1 MSAQACSNPEGPT
14 MRSSSHSWMAAIAL
28 GFAIDAGPALADLP
42 KEHQTRKDGAPMVLI
57 PAGTF
62 KMGSTKDEVDRA
74 IRDCIKELKEDQPTC
89 EGWYKPELLQHKVQI
104 DTFYPIWISM
114 K

>member
-1 MSAQACSNPEGPT
+1 MTQDREVTG
-14 MRSSSHSWMAAIAL
+14 
-28 GFAIDAGPALADLP
+28 
-42 KEHQTRKDGAPMVLI
+42 KDGAPMVLI

-104 DTFYPIWISM
+104 DTFYLDQHEVTNRQFG
-114 K
+114 KFVEDTGHRTTAEEEGTARGF